1 MKKIISVTKLFVIS
15 FILFSTHYI
24 HAQNKVLKDS
34 IVINS
39 APYVKWYSEFSKA
52 KKDSNFQKL
61 INSNIEL
68 KQQYDSADKYF
79 KLYNKRQFS
88 AILNFYVSYGF
99 LFVFMNNPGIPYL
112 IIPSYAILGYEFGQL
127 NKTFLLA
134 NKFFVSS
141 KTVLESSGYDL
152 HKENWKVSYFD
163 RLRHKN
169 FTKKY
174 NKIKSRMIKK
184 NKHLDLIK

>member
-1 MKKIISVTKLFVIS
+1 MSKVFV
-15 FILFSTHYI
+15 FFLILLSTQNL
-24 HAQNKVLKDS
+24 HAQNRGSKDS
-34 IVINS
+34 IIINS
-39 APYVKWYSEFSKA
+39 APYMKWYSEFSKA

-68 KQQYDSADKYF
+68 KKQYDTADKYF

-88 AILNFYVSYGF
+88 LLLNFYGSYGL
-99 LFVFMNNPGIPYL
+99 LFVFINNPGTPYL
-112 IIPSYAILGYEFGQL
+112 ILPSYALLGYELGQV

-141 KTVLESSGYDL
+141 KSVLENSGYDL
-152 HKENWKVSYFD
+152 HKENWKVSFLD
-163 RLRHKN
+163 RWRHNN
-169 FTKKY
+169 FTKRY
-174 NKIKSRMIKK
+174 SKIKSKMIKK

>member
-1 MKKIISVTKLFVIS
+1 MSKVFV
-15 FILFSTHYI
+15 FFLILLSTQNL
-24 HAQNKVLKDS
+24 HAQNRGSKDS
-34 IVINS
+34 IIINS
-39 APYVKWYSEFSKA
+39 APYLKWYSEFSKA

-68 KQQYDSADKYF
+68 KKQYDSAEKYF

-88 AILNFYVSYGF
+88 FILNFYASYGF
-99 LFVFMNNPGIPYL
+99 LFVFMNNPAMPYL
-112 IIPSYAILGYEFGQL
+112 IVPSYALLGYEFGQL

-141 KTVLESSGYDL
+141 KIVLENSGYDL
-152 HKENWKVSYFD
+152 HKENWKVTSFD
-163 RLRHKN
+163 RLRYKN
-169 FTKKY
+169 FTKRY
-174 NKIKSRMIKK
+174 SKIKSRMIKK